1 MNITAGKSRR
11 ERRRRRGAVALEFVL
26 LTGVLLLLIVG
37 TVELGRAIMVRQVL
51 VNAAREGARRAVVP
65 GATDTEVVD
74 IVNSYMTHS
83 GIAGQTIQI
92 SPALSAAA
100 SHQAVTVRV
109 SVLHSQVSWGF
120 TNLISGDAAFV
131 AEVVMRKE

>member
-1 MNITAGKSRR
+1 MNITKGRSRGG
-11 ERRRRRGAVALEFVL
+11 RRRRRGAVALEFAL
-26 LTGVLLLLIVG
+26 LTGVLLVLIVG
-37 TVELGRAIMVRQVL
+37 IVELGRAIMVRQVL

-74 IVNSYMTHS
+74 IVNNYMTHA
-83 GIAGQTIQI
+83 GIAGQTIQVT
-92 SPALSAAA
+92 PALSAAV

-109 SVLHSQVSWGF
+109 SVLHSHVSWGF
-120 TNLISGDAAFV
+120 TNFISGDAAFV

>member
-1 MNITAGKSRR
+1 
-11 ERRRRRGAVALEFVL
+11 
-26 LTGVLLLLIVG
+26 
-37 TVELGRAIMVRQVL
+37 
-51 VNAAREGARRAVVP
+51 VP
-65 GATDTEVVD
+65 GATDAEVVE
-74 IVNSYMTHS
+74 IVNNYMTHS

-109 SVLHSQVSWGF
+109 SVLHGQVSWGF